1 MEQKFFNHSATLG
14 EITQFSFIM
23 LGSFWN
29 DCGLAT
35 DLQRKYEEK
44 DSTVFSKYNLFDPE
58 QELAKDFE
66 KFKEKID
73 SYQANSMETISLLEF
88 PKCLLDGITKLTLS
102 YSEPRKINFS
112 RVAKLY
118 LNYHIIYFNKKFWNH
133 NSFQE
138 IQAMIQETYSS
149 IIKEKPD
156 LNFKELQES
165 ATWKTISDY
174 LTDLK
179 ESGMIASETK
189 KNISARIVRHYLFI
203 HFLKALEE
211 VFEVDVQELQEY
223 YTSTSLNKII
233 EEIEWLKTVQKI
245 EGVHQDTSIWYW
257 LPSKAGTEVKTQK
270 FNEFLSQFTGNAPLT
285 EYFLNSNDVIKRERA
300 SQLLRHLRSNWAEN
314 PQAAF
319 FENWFRARTEIFCLK
334 FDGSDSDKTK
344 VEEAQKL
351 YKETFEN
358 FKYIAGKN
366 LQEFIFDALAIETYF
381 NQKQKKDILNN
392 SQDDSNKSS
401 LTKQAKTYWEFAYA
415 VGLLDNNSMK
425 TYLSAYNVAKNFW
438 WAFPMQKFNHQENV
452 QKRFKDEIQNEELRL
467 PSIISDFSDKKK
479 IDNLLSKERGDLRQK
494 LGNRYYSNLTIAI
507 MKAQTAGDFDR
518 INAFITAMDAE
529 KLAVNDECGATP
541 LIRALQEYKCCQL
554 NHSSEYR
561 KKRGELLF
569 QWNNEQEELN
579 SHLCGNMTVGRRIEE
594 ERKELGKRY
603 FNDFIETTNYLIQSI
618 QEETREEMKKR
629 KNFLKEKVIIP
640 LIEKIPASSLLDEA
654 LELDYSSCVSALQL
668 AIDSYDAELVECILK
683 KLPENPLTFYIS
695 DEYTTPL
702 QYAIRKYDFWN
713 LTVEKHCGKKENIRS
728 LSKVPKRK
736 ITSGGI
742 FNKEQDIASKS
753 NQIPILQ
760 QISSEIFGFV
770 RDFKSQ
776 QEHLVKIIH
785 LLADKTNPISVDNFY
800 YLIDQMDP
808 EDNIPYNQAI
818 ELAQYLLETGHVDL
832 TMTDNEWTRNKP
844 SLPFM
849 TVLGYC
855 IDKYNYSILQLLL
868 ESQYTEQ
875 LKEIINLRLAF
886 KGNEEKF
893 RYQTDPLM
901 FVQNMI
907 LNIKNYYLKDPEKYD
922 AYGKEIA
929 KNLYLFL
936 TLFSKVGAN
945 FDLPDQEGKSIK
957 DYLREWKDKFPDG
970 AIPEFLNL

>member
-1 MEQKFFNHSATLG
+1 MIF
-14 EITQFSFIM
+14 
-23 LGSFWN
+23 
-29 DCGLAT
+29 
-35 DLQRKYEEK
+35 
-44 DSTVFSKYNLFDPE
+44 
-58 QELAKDFE
+58 
-66 KFKEKID
+66 
-73 SYQANSMETISLLEF
+73 
-88 PKCLLDGITKLTLS
+88 
-102 YSEPRKINFS
+102 
-112 RVAKLY
+112 RVNWTGVK
-118 LNYHIIYFNKKFWNH
+118 
-133 NSFQE
+133 
-138 IQAMIQETYSS
+138 
-149 IIKEKPD
+149 
-156 LNFKELQES
+156 
-165 ATWKTISDY
+165 
-174 LTDLK
+174 
-179 ESGMIASETK
+179 
-189 KNISARIVRHYLFI
+189 
-203 HFLKALEE
+203 
-211 VFEVDVQELQEY
+211 
-223 YTSTSLNKII
+223 
-233 EEIEWLKTVQKI
+233 EIEYLKILKKR
-245 EGVHQDTSIWYW
+245 EGVHHDTSIWYW
-257 LPSKAGTEVKTQK
+257 LLPKAGTEDKTQE
-270 FNEFLSQFTGNAPLT
+270 FNEFLSKIIGNAPLT
-285 EYFLNSNDVIKRERA
+285 EYFLNSNDVVERERA

-334 FDGSDSDKTK
+334 FDDSDSDKTK

-351 YKETFEN
+351 YKETFDN

-381 NQKQKKDILNN
+381 NQKQKKDILDN
-392 SQDDSNKSS
+392 SQDDSNESS

-415 VGLLDNNSMK
+415 VELLDNNSTK

-438 WAFPMQKFNHQENV
+438 LAFPMQKFNHKENV

-479 IDNLLSKERGDLRQK
+479 IDNLLSKERRDLRQK

-507 MKAQTAGDFDR
+507 MKAQTAGNFDR
-518 INAFITAMDAE
+518 INAFITAMDAK

-554 NHSSEYR
+554 NHSPEYR

-569 QWNNEQEELN
+569 QWNNKQEELN
-579 SHLCGNMTVGRRIEE
+579 SHLYGNTTVIETVTA
-594 ERKELGKRY
+594 KKGELWEKY
-603 FNDFIETTNYLIQSI
+603 FNDFIETTNYFMHSI

-702 QYAIRKYDFWN
+702 QYAIRKYDFWC
-713 LTVEKHCGKKENIRS
+713 LSYDRFCEKKENLRS
-728 LSKVPKRK
+728 LSNVPKRK

-742 FNKEQDIASKS
+742 FAKEQYIASIS
-753 NQIPILQ
+753 NDIPIIQELP
-760 QISSEIFGFV
+760 SEIFGFV
-770 RDFKSQ
+770 RDLKSQ
-776 QEHLVKIIH
+776 QENLVKIIH

-800 YLIDQMDP
+800 YLIEQMNPDT
-808 EDNIPYNQAI
+808 DIPYGDAI

-832 TMTDNEWTRNKP
+832 TMTDNEWTRNKS
-844 SLPFM
+844 SLPFK

-855 IDKYNYSILQLLL
+855 IDKHNYPILQLLL

-922 AYGKEIA
+922 DYGKMTA
-929 KNLYLFL
+929 FKLNLFL
-936 TLFSKVGAN
+936 TLFSKVGAD
-945 FDLPDQEGKSIK
+945 FDLPDQEGKSLK